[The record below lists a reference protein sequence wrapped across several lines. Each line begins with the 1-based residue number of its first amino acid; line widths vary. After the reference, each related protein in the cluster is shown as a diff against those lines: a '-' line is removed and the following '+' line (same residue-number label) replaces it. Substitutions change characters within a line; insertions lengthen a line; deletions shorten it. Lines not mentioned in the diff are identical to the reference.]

1 MAITTENNRTAEL
14 VTDGSETDFDFGML
28 IKKGDWLEVY
38 FKATG
43 GSYAQLVLNTD
54 YGVVFTEYGGT
65 VSTSGFTAPLV
76 AGEILII
83 RHPPG
88 TMQANYLY
96 LDNHSEVQ
104 HQDDFDHGASR
115 YLYLLDLIARCPQFA
130 IHSST
135 TGIRFPEPVAN
146 QFIGWDGAGTDL
158 ENKTPGTGGGS
169 EVVNFDDLEDVDVDD
184 PTIGDMVQW
193 DGSSWKKVS
202 NISVASI
209 ELVKPGNVPG
219 SNGNSRRRIVGDY
232 EIFERRTAGAWVTT
246 GRRVRIA

>member
-1 MAITTENNRTAEL
+1 MAVVTEENRVELTTDEVVVEF
-14 VTDGSETDFDFGML
+14 DFDML
-28 IKKGDWLEVY
+28 IYDESELLVY

-43 GSYAQLVLNTD
+43 GSYAQLTLNTD
-54 YGVVFTEYGGT
+54 YGVVFTEFGGT

-76 AGEILII
+76 AGTILII
-83 RHPPG
+83 RHIPD
-88 TMQANYLY
+88 TNQTNWLY
-96 LDNHSEVQ
+96 NDKHAETQ
-104 HQDDFDHGASR
+104 HQNDFDKAVIR
-115 YLYLLDLIARCPQFA
+115 ILQLLEQLERAPQFA

-146 QFIGWDGAGTDL
+146 QIIGWDGAGTNL

-232 EIFERRTAGAWVTT
+232 EIFERRTAGVWVTT
-246 GRRVRIA
+246 GRRVKIA